1 MEEAK
6 KFGER
11 LRKLRYQAGM
21 TLTEVA
27 GKCNID
33 FTYLSKIENGVL
45 PPPSE
50 KVILQLAEILDTD
63 KDELLTLAGKVRDA
77 SRKI

>member
-11 LRKLRYQAGM
+11 LRKLHDQAGM

-45 PPPSE
+45 PPPAKRLSFSW
-50 KVILQLAEILDTD
+50 
-63 KDELLTLAGKVRDA
+63 RRP
-77 SRKI
+77 SRPIKMNYLPWPVLYPLI